1 MFVRSSPN
9 KNSSAFGFFP
19 RAVPLFIPFSAQFSL
34 RRRAKDLLSSCGA
47 QRIGALTWRGSYAL
61 IGVKD
66 GTAWAEAIT
75 IAGDGLAVAVAVVP
89 WQELPL
95 EILPWCDAKAP
106 MLPTKGQMH
115 SSGNLEIHASSG
127 KCRYQVFEE
136 ESAKTCFWA
145 NRSVDLWSCRG
156 GTDLILICLIQ

>member
-1 MFVRSSPN
+1 MFRSSPN

-145 NRSVDLWSCRG
+145 NRSVDLWSCQG
-156 GTDLILICLIQ
+156 GTDLILICSIQ

>member
-1 MFVRSSPN
+1 M
-9 KNSSAFGFFP
+9 
-19 RAVPLFIPFSAQFSL
+19 
-34 RRRAKDLLSSCGA
+34 SSCGA

-75 IAGDGLAVAVAVVP
+75 IAGDGMAVAVAVVP
-89 WQELPL
+89 WQELPP

-145 NRSVDLWSCRG
+145 NRSVDLWCQG
-156 GTDLILICLIQ
+156 GTDLILICSIQ